1 MFNSGWDLVKGPTME
16 AAPRTAR
23 IEPTVGATTAHLTID
38 DDAARP
44 RAVAFV
50 AIFAGNPRGLAS
62 NVGEQGLNVAP
73 ARQVESLLGPALVGE
88 ALAGLACQ
96 PLGKSALDVEV
107 AVPGV
112 PREVLGGLDHGRVH
126 HRVAG
131 LHLMRGPHLG
141 GRLVL
146 VSVRVLVDMLGLC
159 QALLHLL
166 QLLLNGPRGDGP
178 AVGEDAGGCE
188 VDMGRQAGWV
198 AGAVVVVVHVGLGL
212 GLAMGVLG
220 EVRVHGGSRGSRGGI
235 IVGAHPHVVKD
246 GAGIHALQMV
256 LQVVAVC
263 VAV

>member
-1 MFNSGWDLVKGPTME
+1 ME

-23 IEPTVGATTAHLTID
+23 IEPAVGATTAHLTID

-62 NVGEQGLNVAP
+62 NVGEQGLDVAP

-126 HRVAG
+126 HLVAG

-159 QALLHLL
+159 QVLLHLL
-166 QLLLNGPRGDGP
+166 QLLLDGLGHAAPGGDGS

-220 EVRVHGGSRGSRGGI
+220 EVGVHGGSRGSRGGI
-235 IVGAHPHVVKD
+235 VVGAHPHVVKD

>member
-1 MFNSGWDLVKGPTME
+1 M
-16 AAPRTAR
+16 
-23 IEPTVGATTAHLTID
+23 
-38 DDAARP
+38 
-44 RAVAFV
+44 AFV

-62 NVGEQGLNVAP
+62 NVSKQGLDVAP
-73 ARQVESLLGPALVGE
+73 ARQVESLLRPALVGE

-112 PREVLGGLDHGRVH
+112 TREVLGGLDHGRVQR
-126 HRVAG
+126 RVAG

-159 QALLHLL
+159 QVLLHLL
-166 QLLLNGPRGDGP
+166 QLLLDGLGHGAPRDDGS
-178 AVGEDAGGCE
+178 AIGEDAGGCE
-188 VDMGRQAGWV
+188 VNMGRQAGRV

-220 EVRVHGGSRGSRGGI
+220 EVCVHGSSRGSRGGI
-235 IVGAHPHVVKD
+235 VVGAHPHVVKD